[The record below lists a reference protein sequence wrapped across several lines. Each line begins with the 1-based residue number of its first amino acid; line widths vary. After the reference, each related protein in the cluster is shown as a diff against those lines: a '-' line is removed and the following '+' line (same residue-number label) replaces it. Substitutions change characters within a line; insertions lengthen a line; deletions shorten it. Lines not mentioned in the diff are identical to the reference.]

1 MFGKSVAYS
10 KKVYYGISCWSIPT
24 NIVRKETQMS
34 TLNTFSFLSH
44 SPASSK
50 DKKSTYYSTS
60 LSGYSTQ
67 WTKHTAPKTA
77 QELASEL
84 ELIGT
89 DAFLASQ
96 ELKRTFKPVD
106 AVSEALNDAYKAH
119 DYNAPDN
126 Y

>member
-1 MFGKSVAYS
+1 MNALS
-10 KKVYYGISCWSIPT
+10 
-24 NIVRKETQMS
+24 
-34 TLNTFSFLSH
+34 TFSFLSH

-60 LSGYSTQ
+60 LSGYHTTWS
-67 WTKHTAPKTA
+67 KHTAPKTA

-84 ELIGT
+84 EIIGT
-89 DAFLASQ
+89 DEF
-96 ELKRTFKPVD
+96 LKRQAGKRDFSVTDVI
-106 AVSEALNDAYKAH
+106 SETLKEAYKAH